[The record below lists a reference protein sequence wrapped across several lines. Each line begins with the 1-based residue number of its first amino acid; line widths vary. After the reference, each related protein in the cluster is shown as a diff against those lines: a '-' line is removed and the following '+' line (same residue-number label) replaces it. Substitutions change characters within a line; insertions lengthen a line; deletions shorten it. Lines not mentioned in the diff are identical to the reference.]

1 MVKEYLNTLK
11 SAGNYSW
18 SDIANLSGIPEATV
32 RKVFSGETADP
43 RFETI
48 AKLVISMGGDMNDV
62 LDNKKKKDIE
72 ISSTIT
78 LKESCEMRLDDMK
91 EYIASLKHDKK
102 ILGIAIS
109 VLIGVVVLLLV
120 LDILIASHGWIRY

>member
-11 SAGNYSW
+11 KAGNYSW
-18 SDIANLSGIPEATV
+18 ADIASLSGIPEATV

-62 LDNKKKKDIE
+62 IDNKKKKDIE

-91 EYIASLKHDKK
+91 EYISSLKKDKK
-102 ILGIAIS
+102 VLGIAVS
-109 VLIGVVVLLLV
+109 VLAGIIVLLLV